1 MSFVHLHVH
10 TQYSILDGLSSIPEL
25 FRKAQEDGQKA
36 LAITDHGDMYGVY
49 EFLDTAKKFP
59 EVKPIV
65 GCEVYMAR
73 GDNMKEHAGKE
84 DQSSYHL
91 ILLAKNELGYH
102 NLCKIVSLGFT
113 DGFYYRPRIDR
124 SVLEKYHEGIICS
137 SACLASQVAREI
149 VAGDL
154 AAAEETVKWFRNL
167 FGDDYYLEVQKHRT
181 EIPGGDLTVYDRQLV
196 VAEEEFKLAG
206 KYGIKVIATNDV
218 HFVNKE
224 DGPTHDRLIC
234 LTTNSNVD
242 DPTRMRYTQQE
253 YLKTQDEMAKL
264 FPDHPE
270 ILENTIE
277 IADKVEV
284 YKIDHDPFLP
294 KFKMPDG
301 YTDSNVYLHDLTYE
315 GAHRKYGENLGK
327 VVIDRIEFE
336 LNTVKSMGFPD
347 YFLIVWDYIHA
358 ARAMGVSVGPGR
370 GSAAGSVVAYCL
382 DITQLDPIRYDLLF
396 ERFLNPERVNMPDI
410 DVDFDDEGRYK
421 IFQYV
426 TEKYGADHVSHVIT
440 FGTMGAKGAIKDVAR
455 IEGLPL
461 SESDRLSK
469 LIPDRPEQDGYDKK
483 KPLLKQC
490 IEKIPELKAASES
503 ENPVLRDTIKYA
515 AQLEGTIR
523 QVGVHA
529 CAFIIGAQDLMNLVP
544 ISIAEDKETGEKMR
558 VSQFEGSQI
567 EHVGLLKM
575 DFLGLITL
583 SILKEALA
591 NIKKTHGT
599 ELDIDHIPIDDK
611 KTFEL
616 FSKADTTA
624 VFQFESDGMKKW
636 LRELHPSRFEDL
648 IAMNALYRPG
658 PMDYI
663 PDFVHRKQG
672 IEKIEYTVPE
682 MEDILKDTY
691 GVTVYQEQVMLLSRK
706 LAGFTPGQAD
716 SLRKAMGKKK
726 LDVMAQMN
734 NKFMEGGM
742 ANHIEKEKLEKIWA
756 DWLKFAQ
763 YAFNKSHS
771 TCYAWVGYQTGYLK
785 AHYPA
790 EFMAANLTKNLGKIS
805 EITNLMNDCRTDGIS
820 VLGPDINESDTR
832 FTVNHKGEIRF
843 GLGGIKG
850 VGSNAIDA
858 IIAERDAR
866 GPFKDV
872 FDFIERV
879 PYSAV
884 NSKNLESLVY
894 AGAFDSFPEMNR
906 AQFFLQ
912 SSKEETFIECLLHY
926 GQKVQNDTIS
936 GASSLFGGTDEL
948 KPVRP
953 AIPAPMDFNK
963 LEMLKREKDLVGMYL
978 SAHPLDNY
986 RFEIKYLATCTLA
999 QLNEV
1004 NAKCTADVKLQ
1015 NKVFYVAG
1023 LVTEAKTQYTKAT
1036 QKPMGKLTVEDY
1048 SGNYTFMLFGKDY
1061 ETYLGYMKENE
1072 ALLIECETQPR
1083 FFKKD
1088 DNGGPNAPQEFSVRL
1103 KGISLLANAADKMVK
1118 ELTIMIPTSRLN
1130 AKLNASLVKELKKK
1144 EKGNSDV
1151 IIRVIDD
1158 NPATPPMACEFIS
1171 NKFRIRPDAELITYF
1186 DSEQLRFTFRVSHSS
1201 KPGPNNAH
1209 N

>member
-25 FRKAQEDGQKA
+25 FKKAQADGQKA

-49 EFLDTAKKFP
+49 EFLDTAKKFKD
-59 EVKPIV
+59 VKPIV

-102 NLCKIVSLGFT
+102 NLSKIVSIGFT
-113 DGFYYRPRIDR
+113 EGYYYRPRIDR

-137 SACLASQVAREI
+137 SACLASQVSREI

-154 AAAEETVKWFRNL
+154 AGAEETVKWFHDL
-167 FGDDYYLEVQKHRT
+167 FGEDYYLEVQKHRT
-181 EIPGGDLTVYDRQLV
+181 EIPGGDLTVYDKQLI
-196 VAEEEFKLAG
+196 VAEEEFKLAE

-234 LTTNSNVD
+234 LTTNSNID
-242 DPTRMRYTQQE
+242 DPDRMRYTQQE
-253 YLKTQDEMAKL
+253 YLKTQAEMAAL

-270 ILENTIE
+270 ILENTME

-284 YKIDHDPFLP
+284 YDIDHAPFLP
-294 KFKMPDG
+294 KFALPDG

-315 GAHRKYGENLGK
+315 GAHRKYGANLGK
-327 VVIDRIEFE
+327 EVIDRIEFE
-336 LNTVKSMGFPD
+336 LNTVKGMGFPD

-382 DITQLDPIRYDLLF
+382 DITQLDPIKYDLLF

-490 IEKIPELKAASES
+490 LEKIPELKAAAES
-503 ENPVLRDTIKYA
+503 ENQILRDTIKYA
-515 AQLEGTIR
+515 AALEGTIR

-529 CAFIIGAQDLMNLVP
+529 CAFIIGAQDLMNLIPV
-544 ISIAEDKETGEKMR
+544 SVAEDKDTKQKMR

-583 SILKEALA
+583 SIFKEALA
-591 NIKKTHGT
+591 NIRKTHGID
-599 ELDIDHIPIDDK
+599 LDLDHIPIDDK

-616 FSKADTTA
+616 FSNADTTA
-624 VFQFESDGMKKW
+624 VFQFESPGMKKW

-658 PMDYI
+658 PMEYI

-672 IEKIEYTVPE
+672 IEQIEYTVPE
-682 MEDILKDTY
+682 MESILKDTY

-726 LDVMAQMN
+726 LDVMAEMN
-734 NKFMEGGM
+734 NKFMEGGL

-790 EFMAANLTKNLGKIS
+790 EFMAANLTKNLGNIT
-805 EITNLMNDCRTDGIS
+805 EITNLMNDCKADGIS

-832 FTVNHKGEIRF
+832 FTANSKGQIRF

-850 VGSNAIDA
+850 VGANAIDA
-858 IIAERDAR
+858 IIAERDAH

-879 PYSAV
+879 PSSTV

-906 AQFFLQ
+906 SQFFLQ

-926 GQKVQNDTIS
+926 GQKVQNDTLT
-936 GASSLFGGTDEL
+936 GASSLFGGSDEM

-953 AIPAPMDFNK
+953 VIPAPIEFNV
-963 LEMLKREKDLVGMYL
+963 LEMLKKEKDLVGMYL
-978 SAHPLDNY
+978 SAHPLDRY
-986 RFEIKYLATCTLA
+986 GLEMKLLTTHTLSQLKDVDATCSS
-999 QLNEV
+999 NP
-1004 NAKCTADVKLQ
+1004 KLQ
-1015 NKVFYVAG
+1015 NKLFFVAG
-1023 LVTEAKTQYTKAT
+1023 LVTEAKSQVTKT
-1036 QKPMGKLTVEDY
+1036 GKPMGKITVEDY
-1048 SGNYTFMLFGKDY
+1048 TGNYTFALFGKDY
-1061 ETYLGYMKENE
+1061 EAYLAYMKEGE
-1072 ALLIECETQPR
+1072 ALLVECETAPR
-1083 FFKKD
+1083 FFKRD
-1088 DNGGPNAPQEFSVRL
+1088 DNNDQNTPPQYSVRIRS
-1103 KGISLLANAADKMVK
+1103 ISLLANAGESMIK
-1118 ELTIMIPTSRLN
+1118 EITVTLPISKIN
-1130 AKLNASLVKELKKK
+1130 AKFSPMLVKALKRQ
-1144 EKGNSDV
+1144 EKGNTSL
-1151 IIRVIDD
+1151 ILRVVDD
-1158 NPATPPMACEFIS
+1158 NPDTPSMACDFVS
-1171 NKFRIRPDAELITYF
+1171 NKFRIRPDAAFLSF
-1186 DSEQLRFTFRVSHSS
+1186 LDSEQLHYSFKVSHSG
-1201 KPGPNNAH
+1201 KQ
-1209 N
+1209 